1 MNDRQLKIY
10 FEVATRLNM
19 TEAAKNLS
27 MTQPA
32 ISQTIKEIET
42 EYQEQ
47 FFDRIGKKLYLT
59 NAGEVLLSYTRR
71 LLNINEE
78 CSKEIKELKDLKK
91 GQLRIGASTTIGIYI
106 LTDIIGEYKK
116 QNKEIDISIIIENTA
131 NISNLIL
138 ENKIDFAFIEGPL
151 SSNEII
157 KKDFWDDELVLI
169 SNFNHPFS
177 KTKKVKI
184 SELEKQKIIM
194 REKGSGTR
202 EVFEGLLSLHNIKL
216 ENYLELGSSEAIK
229 KAVEA
234 GLGISCISKRAIEKE
249 LKYKTLVPIKLEDTI
264 ISRKLNLIYHK
275 DKVLS
280 KLSKDFIKFC
290 KDKHKL

>member
-32 ISQTIKEIET
+32 ISQTIKEIEA

-78 CSKEIKELKDLKK
+78 CLASIKELKNFKK
-91 GQLRIGASTTIGIYI
+91 GQLKIGASTTIGIYI
-106 LTDIIGEYKK
+106 LTDIIGEYKR
-116 QNKEIDISIIIENTA
+116 QNKEIDISIIIENTK

-138 ENKIDFAFIEGPL
+138 ENKIDFAFIEGPI

-157 KKDFWDDELVLI
+157 KKDFWDDELTLI
-169 SNFNHPFS
+169 CSINHPFAKI
-177 KTKKVKI
+177 KTVKI
-184 SELEKQKIIM
+184 SDLEKEKIIM
-194 REKGSGTR
+194 REQGSGTR
-202 EVFEGLLSLHNIKL
+202 EVFEGLLSLNNIKPN
-216 ENYLELGSSEAIK
+216 NYLELGSSEAIK

-249 LKYKTLVPIKLEDTI
+249 LNHKTLIPLKLQDTVI
-264 ISRKLNLIYHK
+264 VRKLKLIYHK
-275 DKVLS
+275 DKDLS
-280 KLSKDFIKFC
+280 NLSKDFIKFC
-290 KDKHKL
+290 KNKL